1 MNSFLIYLVES
12 SACLALFYLLYWFLL
27 RKDTFF
33 MINRMYLLMMVFLS
47 MMIPLIPVGLVTG
60 KAITSFA
67 VMLEPVMITSQRI
80 EQITITHLQWAE
92 SIFIIYLTGVV
103 IFSCRFL
110 FQLAQLSY
118 IIRRSGV
125 NDLYDMK
132 VVTVDR
138 GYSPFSFFH
147 YVFINEREI
156 PDDSIETILAHERIH
171 IRQRHTIDLILME
184 VLIIVQWFNPFAW
197 FTGRAMKTIHEFLAD
212 EGVLREG
219 INKREYQQLI
229 MDETMGIQVNN
240 LTNNFNI
247 SLLKKRIIMMTK
259 SKSNSWARSK
269 VLFALPAVL
278 AVFIFFSLSSVSEAV
293 SMTDQGGTLQPP
305 NNQKQEVL
313 TQKPSAN
320 EQEICKMPEKQ
331 PQYPGGENARIS
343 FLRENIKYPEEAMKK
358 GVSGKV
364 FVSFVVELD
373 GSITEVLVMR
383 GIGSGCDEEAVRVI
397 KLMPKWTPGM
407 VKGKEVRVKY
417 VLPIK
422 FTFDSKPKKDQ
433 SKK

>member
-1 MNSFLIYLVES
+1 
-12 SACLALFYLLYWFLL
+12 
-27 RKDTFF
+27 
-33 MINRMYLLMMVFLS
+33 
-47 MMIPLIPVGLVTG
+47 
-60 KAITSFA
+60 
-67 VMLEPVMITSQRI
+67 
-80 EQITITHLQWAE
+80 
-92 SIFIIYLTGVV
+92 
-103 IFSCRFL
+103 
-110 FQLAQLSY
+110 
-118 IIRRSGV
+118 
-125 NDLYDMK
+125 
-132 VVTVDR
+132 
-138 GYSPFSFFH
+138 
-147 YVFINEREI
+147 
-156 PDDSIETILAHERIH
+156 
-171 IRQRHTIDLILME
+171 
-184 VLIIVQWFNPFAW
+184 
-197 FTGRAMKTIHEFLAD
+197 
-212 EGVLREG
+212 
-219 INKREYQQLI
+219 
-229 MDETMGIQVNN
+229 
-240 LTNNFNI
+240 
-247 SLLKKRIIMMTK
+247 MMTK

-313 TQKPSAN
+313 TQKPSTN